1 MLEQLLK
8 QPGFI
13 YEIDGK
19 YYFLG
24 KWICKECT
32 NVDAGDCVFM
42 YNMCR
47 RGKEEP
53 ETNMY
58 FQKIRAYSDFA
69 LEIPYNPVKIR
80 EDMSAVLA
88 GLSETTGK
96 ALEKQIQN
104 FVEDNEK
111 YCN

>member
-13 YEIDGK
+13 YEIEGT

-32 NVDAGDCVFM
+32 DVNATDCVFM
-42 YNMCR
+42 YNMSR
-47 RGKEEP
+47 RSKEEP

-58 FQKIRAYSDFA
+58 FQKIRAYCDFA
-69 LEIPYNPVKIR
+69 LEIPYNPAKIR
-80 EDMSAVLA
+80 EDLSSILA
-88 GLSETTGK
+88 GLSETASK
-96 ALEKQIQN
+96 SLENQIQN
-104 FVEDNEK
+104 FSEDLEK

>member
-13 YEIDGK
+13 YEIDGT

-24 KWICKECT
+24 KWICKACT
-32 NVDAGDCVFM
+32 DESACDCVFM

-47 RGKEEP
+47 RSKEEP

-58 FQKIRAYSDFA
+58 FQRIRAYSDFA
-69 LEIPYNPVKIR
+69 LEIPYNAGKIR
-80 EDMSAVLA
+80 EDMSAIL
-88 GLSETTGK
+88 GDLSETTRK
-96 ALEKQIQN
+96 ALEKQIQT
-104 FVEDNEK
+104 FSEDLEK

>member
-13 YEIDGK
+13 YEIDGR

-32 NVDAGDCVFM
+32 DVGACDSVFM

-47 RGKEEP
+47 RSKEEP

-69 LEIPYNPVKIR
+69 LDIPYNAVKIR
-80 EDMSAVLA
+80 DEMSAMLA
-88 GLSETTGK
+88 GLSETAER

-104 FVEDNEK
+104 FTQDLEK